1 MKRAAVRVSGCR
13 ERQGLSPA
21 TDGSGESGRAP
32 LYSRS
37 EALDVEGQSTE
48 DVDDGPSTP
57 EVSSRGILFLLQS
70 ESQLPEKVA
79 MAQLAL
85 AACGY
90 GCVAPGLVSLVK
102 PHHVL
107 GGQEATKE
115 SFQFAPPYVGEP
127 ERVMESAEELINLNV
142 GGWYFSIPKSKV
154 AQFPESLLW
163 KEASVQDQS
172 ENLTLFID
180 QDGFIFRHLHY
191 YMQTSKLP
199 FFSCAE
205 LNLLYEQALILQLTP
220 LLQILDHL
228 KEEKY
233 NVHLQPAD
241 IPAAERTSL
250 NYWRTRQCTSKP
262 SEIPPNSPAFTGLHE
277 RAPLGLVDSP
287 LLDTEDEVNY
297 CFLPLDLVAKYPVLV
312 NDNNLLWLL
321 ENAALIKCE
330 GSEFCFIVNFLR
342 SEKMLLPDDF
352 SNIDALEEEVLILGI
367 PELIDAVKIY
377 RGNIIRSA
385 AGSRERQEVASV
397 EGSPPRSPLYAMAL
411 GLLAN
416 YPDSALGQL
425 CVGSDLGRS
434 RLHLSGDGIL
444 FQHARNWL
452 GTCRLP
458 LTEKISEIQELCAYL
473 DKRDTTYEPMKDALK
488 CYLKQQMPAE
498 SKDYS
503 ADWTAE
509 VSVCSLHQIVKVY
522 VGSNWYETYLQTLLK
537 YPELLSNDK
546 KVCWITYGRSL
557 LIHGDGQMFRHVLN
571 FLRLGKLFLPAEF
584 KEWPLFC
591 QEAEEYQIPSL
602 LEALYRSDEYRL
614 WIQNNELRN
623 EGSFP
628 CRRLSIG
635 SWNEEREFS
644 KDPKEVYLCSA
655 VDFSKCPVNI
665 WSNIKD
671 LKGKQDT
678 GRAKAKYSR
687 MMSQARGNNH
697 ITQYDVGAG
706 GEQPEPY
713 VFAQSLPVAP
723 SAGTYR
729 FSAIKTTPAVGNDA
743 ENIDREQPEESSPS
757 EGRDKPSQMKLIHP
771 KDGFAVK
778 LDPRAFAERRDSKP
792 TALAPAARGSG
803 GLILKVEH
811 PPVLGSDGFCASEE
825 ESVVYS
831 VLPDDS
837 QLGTPGVPALPKDTV
852 FLTFALSH
860 EEIFYA
866 RKCHFFL
873 TDVILDSVRR
883 KDPKEVTAKVR
894 TLVNRLWTRQ
904 ITPREFV
911 ADLLNTEHFK
921 GDKNVREA
929 LLRWVEFTLPFAW
942 KYSRCLHV
950 LIRRG
955 FARSLSYFALE
966 T

>member
-1 MKRAAVRVSGCR
+1 MDDPDLSRVGH
-13 ERQGLSPA
+13 
-21 TDGSGESGRAP
+21 
-32 LYSRS
+32 
-37 EALDVEGQSTE
+37 
-48 DVDDGPSTP
+48 
-57 EVSSRGILFLLQS
+57 
-70 ESQLPEKVA
+70 K
-79 MAQLAL
+79 
-85 AACGY
+85 
-90 GCVAPGLVSLVK
+90 
-102 PHHVL
+102 
-107 GGQEATKE
+107 TK
-115 SFQFAPPYVGEP
+115 SEP
-127 ERVMESAEELINLNV
+127 ESVMESAEEELINFNV
-142 GGWYFSIPKSKV
+142 GGWYFSVPKSKV

-172 ENLTLFID
+172 ENLRLFID
-180 QDGFIFRHLHY
+180 QDGFVFRHLHY

-220 LLQILDHL
+220 LLQILDNL

-233 NVHLQPAD
+233 NLHVQPAD
-241 IPAAERTSL
+241 TPVAERTSL
-250 NYWRTRQCTSKP
+250 NYWRTQKCTSKP

-277 RAPLGLVDSP
+277 RAPLGLVDTP

-312 NDNNLLWLL
+312 NDDNLLWLL
-321 ENAALIKCE
+321 ENAALIECE
-330 GSEFCFIVNFLR
+330 CSEFRFIVNFLR

-377 RGNIIRSA
+377 RGGCSAGIRGRRGAAAA
-385 AGSRERQEVASV
+385 AG
-397 EGSPPRSPLYAMAL
+397 GSPPRSPLYAMAL

-458 LTEKISEIQELCAYL
+458 LTENISEIKELCAYL

-498 SKDYS
+498 SGDHN

-546 KVCWITYGRSL
+546 KVCWITYGQSL

-602 LEALYRSDEYRL
+602 LEALYHSDAYRL
-614 WIQNNELRN
+614 WIQNNELCN
-623 EGSFP
+623 EVSFP
-628 CRRLSIG
+628 CRRLSIV
-635 SWNEEREFS
+635 SWNEENEFS
-644 KDPKEVYLCSA
+644 KNAREVYSCSA
-655 VDFSKCPVNI
+655 VDSSKCSINT

-671 LKGKQDT
+671 LKGKQET
-678 GRAKAKYSR
+678 SGAKYSKIISWAKGTKR
-687 MMSQARGNNH
+687 RNTLQRYDESSASLVNSSYYKRLVSPPRKRGMRSTLTKKVETKDSASHLQKLISLVKEWDTVSSKRCDVQHVRKPDGCIAESVSSAQRNTPEKDRGVKAPIASAPGKISFTIQGNNH
-697 ITQYDVGAG
+697 ITQYEVGAEG
-706 GEQPEPY
+706 KQPEQY
-713 VFAQSLPVAP
+713 VFTQSLPVTP
-723 SAGTYR
+723 SAGTCQ
-729 FSAIKTTPAVGNDA
+729 FSTIKTTPVLGNDA
-743 ENIDREQPEESSPS
+743 ENINQGQAEET
-757 EGRDKPSQMKLIHP
+757 
-771 KDGFAVK
+771 
-778 LDPRAFAERRDSKP
+778 RDSKQ
-792 TALAPAARGSG
+792 TDVVLANHRNV

-811 PPVLGSDGFCASEE
+811 PPVLGSDGFCASHE

-831 VLPDDS
+831 ALLDGS
-837 QLGTPGVPALPKDTV
+837 QLDTPKARALSKDIV

-860 EEIFYA
+860 EEMFYA

-873 TDVILDSVRR
+873 TDVIVDSVRQ
-883 KDPKEVTAKVR
+883 KDPKEITAKVG
-894 TLVNRLWTRQ
+894 TLVNRLWTQQ

-911 ADLLNTEHFK
+911 ADLLNTRYFK
-921 GDKNVREA
+921 GDRNVHEE
-929 LLRWVEFTLPFAW
+929 LLQWVEFTLPFAW
-942 KYSRCLHV
+942 KYSRCLDL
-950 LIRRG
+950 LIQRG
-955 FARSLSYFALE
+955 LARSVSYFSLE
-966 T
+966 M

>member
-1 MKRAAVRVSGCR
+1 MRNRN
-13 ERQGLSPA
+13 
-21 TDGSGESGRAP
+21 P
-32 LYSRS
+32 LLPS
-37 EALDVEGQSTE
+37 VMPT
-48 DVDDGPSTP
+48 GPDC
-57 EVSSRGILFLLQS
+57 
-70 ESQLPEKVA
+70 KA
-79 MAQLAL
+79 
-85 AACGY
+85 
-90 GCVAPGLVSLVK
+90 
-102 PHHVL
+102 
-107 GGQEATKE
+107 
-115 SFQFAPPYVGEP
+115 EP
-127 ERVMESAEELINLNV
+127 ESIMESAEEELINFNV

-172 ENLTLFID
+172 ENLRLFID

-191 YMQTSKLP
+191 YMQTSKLS

-220 LLQILDHL
+220 LLQILDNL

-233 NVHLQPAD
+233 NLHVQPAD
-241 IPAAERTSL
+241 IPVAERTSL
-250 NYWRTRQCTSKP
+250 NYWRTRKCTRKP

-277 RAPLGLVDSP
+277 RAPLGLVDTP

-312 NDNNLLWLL
+312 KDENLLWLL
-321 ENAALIKCE
+321 ENAALIECE
-330 GSEFCFIVNFLR
+330 CSEFRFIVNFLR

-377 RGNIIRSA
+377 RGNIMGRGV
-385 AGSRERQEVASV
+385 AG
-397 EGSPPRSPLYAMAL
+397 GSSSSGGLPARSPLYAMAL

-425 CVGSDLGRS
+425 RVGSNLGRS
-434 RLHLSGDGIL
+434 RLHVSGNGIL

-452 GTCRLP
+452 GTCQLP
-458 LTEKISEIQELCAYL
+458 LTENISEIQELCAYL

-498 SKDYS
+498 SRDYKT
-503 ADWTAE
+503 DWTAE

-546 KVCWITYGRSL
+546 KVSWITYGQSL
-557 LIHGDGQMFRHVLN
+557 LIHGDGQMFRHILN

-602 LEALYRSDEYRL
+602 LEALYHSDAYRL
-614 WIQNNELRN
+614 WIQNNELHN
-623 EGSFP
+623 EVYFP
-628 CRRLSIG
+628 CRRLSIV
-635 SWNEEREFS
+635 SWNEEHEFS
-644 KDPKEVYLCSA
+644 KDPKEVYSCTA
-655 VDFSKCPVNI
+655 VDSSKCYINK
-665 WSNIKD
+665 WSNIKA

-678 GRAKAKYSR
+678 SGEKTKYSR
-687 MMSQARGNNH
+687 MISQVRGTKRRNTLGGYDASSDSLVNSSYYKHLVSSPRKRGMRSSLTKKVESKDSASHIQKLISLVKEWDAVSSKRCDFEHVRMSDGCITESVSQCDTPEKDRGVKAPIASSPEKISFTIQGNNH
-697 ITQYDVGAG
+697 ISQYEVGA
-706 GEQPEPY
+706 EAKQPEQY
-713 VFAQSLPVAP
+713 VFARSLPPAP
-723 SAGTYR
+723 SAGMYQFNT
-729 FSAIKTTPAVGNDA
+729 IKTTSTVGNDA
-743 ENIDREQPEESSPS
+743 ENINREQPEESLPS
-757 EGRDKPSQMKLIHP
+757 EGRDKTLQMKLIP
-771 KDGFAVK
+771 LKDK
-778 LDPRAFAERRDSKP
+778 TRDSKQ
-792 TALAPAARGSG
+792 TDVVLADHRNV

-811 PPVLGSDGFCASEE
+811 PPVLGSDGFCTSNED
-825 ESVVYS
+825 SVVYS
-831 VLPDDS
+831 ALLDGSQVDTPDT
-837 QLGTPGVPALPKDTV
+837 QALSKDIV
-852 FLTFALSH
+852 FVSFALSH

-873 TDVILDSVRR
+873 TDVILDSVRQ
-883 KDPKEVTAKVR
+883 KDPKEITAKVG
-894 TLVNRLWTRQ
+894 TLVNRLWTQQ

-911 ADLLNTEHFK
+911 ADLLNTEYFK
-921 GDKNVREA
+921 GDRNVHEE
-929 LLRWVEFTLPFAW
+929 LLHWVEFTLPFAW
-942 KYSRCLHV
+942 KYSHCLNL

-955 FARSLSYFALE
+955 FARSVSYFAFE
-966 T
+966 M

>member
-1 MKRAAVRVSGCR
+1 K
-13 ERQGLSPA
+13 
-21 TDGSGESGRAP
+21 
-32 LYSRS
+32 
-37 EALDVEGQSTE
+37 
-48 DVDDGPSTP
+48 
-57 EVSSRGILFLLQS
+57 
-70 ESQLPEKVA
+70 
-79 MAQLAL
+79 
-85 AACGY
+85 
-90 GCVAPGLVSLVK
+90 
-102 PHHVL
+102 
-107 GGQEATKE
+107 
-115 SFQFAPPYVGEP
+115 EP
-127 ERVMESAEELINLNV
+127 ESIMESAEEELINFNV

-163 KEASVQDQS
+163 KEASLQDQS
-172 ENLTLFID
+172 ENLRLFID

-191 YMQTSKLP
+191 YMQTSKLS

-220 LLQILDHL
+220 LLQILDNL
-228 KEEKY
+228 REEKY
-233 NVHLQPAD
+233 NLHVQPAD
-241 IPAAERTSL
+241 TPAAERTSL
-250 NYWRTRQCTSKP
+250 NYWRTRKCTSKP

-277 RAPLGLVDSP
+277 RAPLGLVDTP

-312 NDNNLLWLL
+312 KDDNLLWLL
-321 ENAALIKCE
+321 ENAALIECE
-330 GSEFCFIVNFLR
+330 CSEFRFIVNFLR

-377 RGNIIRSA
+377 RGSCSA
-385 AGSRERQEVASV
+385 VSPTTAGYRGRRGTAVA

-425 CVGSDLGRS
+425 RVGSNLGRS
-434 RLHLSGDGIL
+434 RLHLSGDGVL

-458 LTEKISEIQELCAYL
+458 LTENISEIQELCIYL

-488 CYLKQQMPAE
+488 RYLKQQVPAE
-498 SKDYS
+498 SRDYNT
-503 ADWTAE
+503 DWTAE

-522 VGSNWYETYLQTLLK
+522 VGSNWYETYFQTLLK

-546 KVCWITYGRSL
+546 KVCWITYGQSL

-602 LEALYRSDEYRL
+602 LEALYHSDAYRL
-614 WIQNNELRN
+614 WIQNNELHN
-623 EGSFP
+623 EIYFP
-628 CRRLSIG
+628 CRRLSIV
-635 SWNEEREFS
+635 SWNEEHEFS
-644 KDPKEVYLCSA
+644 KDPKEVYSCA
-655 VDFSKCPVNI
+655 PVDSSKSYINT

-671 LKGKQDT
+671 LKGKQGTSGDKT
-678 GRAKAKYSR
+678 KYSR
-687 MMSQARGNNH
+687 VISQVRGTKRRNTLGGYDASSDSLVNSSYYKHLLSPPRKRGMRSNLTKKVESKDSASHIQKLISLVKEWDAVSSTRCDFQHVRTSDGCITASVSQCNTPEKERGVKAPVASSPRKIGFTVQGNNRF
-697 ITQYDVGAG
+697 TQHEVGAEG
-706 GEQPEPY
+706 KQPEQY
-713 VFAQSLPVAP
+713 VFTQSLPVAP

-729 FSAIKTTPAVGNDA
+729 FSTIKTTPAVGNDA
-743 ENIDREQPEESSPS
+743 EDINREQPE
-757 EGRDKPSQMKLIHP
+757 
-771 KDGFAVK
+771 GFAVK
-778 LDPRAFAERRDSKP
+778 LNLCSSTETRDSKQ
-792 TALAPAARGSG
+792 TDAVLADHRNV

-811 PPVLGSDGFCASEE
+811 PPVLGSDGFCTSNE
-825 ESVVYS
+825 ESVVYGA
-831 VLPDDS
+831 LPDGS
-837 QLGTPGVPALPKDTV
+837 QLDTPNTRASKGKDYTV
-852 FLTFALSH
+852 FVSFALSR

-873 TDVILDSVRR
+873 TDVILDSIRQ
-883 KDPKEVTAKVR
+883 KDPKEITAKVG
-894 TLVNRLWTRQ
+894 TLVNRLWTQQ

-911 ADLLNTEHFK
+911 ADLLNTEYFK
-921 GDKNVREA
+921 GDRNVHQE
-929 LLRWVEFTLPFAW
+929 LLQWVDFTLPFAW
-942 KYSRCLHV
+942 KYSRCLDL

-955 FARSLSYFALE
+955 FARSVSYFALAM
-966 T
+966 